1 MGGALSSTNGH
12 APAGGIAPGSLL
24 VGVDTGGT
32 FTDCAIVDD
41 RGRVV
46 TGKALSTKG
55 RLQRGVLDAVANAAE
70 ELGVRT
76 EEVLARTSVF
86 CHATTAGLNELYTRS
101 GARVALLTTLGHEDA
116 IRIGRVYLKA
126 SGMGDLEVT
135 DVARLDKPAPVVG
148 DTDVIGVAERIDV
161 GGSVV
166 LALTDGEID
175 RVVEELAA
183 RELDAVA
190 ISLLWSFAN
199 PAHER
204 ALADAVRRRLPGTYV
219 TCSSDVAPVLG
230 EYERTMTSVINAYVG
245 PTLQSYLDVLKA
257 ELASAGLRSEPLMM
271 QSNGGVFPLAGAA
284 EHAVNI
290 LNSGPAGGVIASA
303 MIGRVL
309 GHPNI
314 ITTDV
319 GGTSFDVSLV
329 VDGEPVLS
337 AEPELDR
344 FAVFAPMID
353 VRSIGA
359 GGGSIAHVDPEER
372 VLRVGPRSAG
382 AEPGPACYG
391 RGGTVPTVTDAN
403 LVLGRLDRDRFF
415 GGRLRLDLDAATRA
429 IETHVARP
437 MGMSVVEAATGIV
450 DIADNAMADLV
461 RRMTTER
468 GHDARQFTI
477 YAFGGG
483 GPVHVAAYGS
493 TIGAR
498 AAIIPAQAPVFS
510 ALGVAAA
517 DAQHFAR
524 ISAPG
529 VMPIDAEAANG
540 TFSELAERGRAILG
554 LSDFPVSQRLLIWM
568 RFRNQTQ
575 EVAVP
580 IERLPLTEE
589 SVAGLVDGFLE
600 LYEARYGRGTAV
612 PHTPIEAVTY
622 ETITTAH
629 IRPPELQTAPPRD
642 GSAAQTGSRGVFF
655 AGAEHETAVFDGL
668 RLAPADVVQGP
679 ALVECPGTTVVVHPN
694 QIMAVD
700 DYGNFEL
707 VFAPAREE
715 PR

>member
-1 MGGALSSTNGH
+1 MTALAEAVQVDGGI
-12 APAGGIAPGSLL
+12 PAGMLL

-32 FTDCAIVDD
+32 FTDCAIVDHL
-41 RGRVV
+41 GRVV

-55 RLQRGVLDAVANAAE
+55 RLQDGVLNAVANAAE
-70 ELGVRT
+70 QLGLDTGAVLERT
-76 EEVLARTSVF
+76 AVF
-86 CHATTAGLNELYTRS
+86 CHATTAGLNELHTRT
-101 GARVALLTTLGHEDA
+101 GATVALLTTRGHEDA
-116 IRIGRVYLKA
+116 VRIGRVYLKA
-126 SGMGDLEVT
+126 SGRGDLEVT
-135 DVARLDKPAPVVG
+135 DVARLDKPAPVLG
-148 DTDVIGVAERIDV
+148 ATDVIGVAERVDV
-161 GGSVV
+161 NGTAV
-166 LALTDGEID
+166 LALTEAEIE
-175 RVVEELAA
+175 RVLGELAR

-190 ISLLWSFAN
+190 ISLLWAFAN
-199 PAHER
+199 PDHER
-204 ALADAVRRRLPGTYV
+204 RLAEAIRRRFPRLYV

-230 EYERTMTSVINAYVG
+230 EYERSMTAVINAYVG
-245 PTLQSYLDVLKA
+245 PTLASYLDALR
-257 ELASAGLRSEPLMM
+257 ERLESAGLRNEPLMM
-271 QSNGGVFPLAGAA
+271 QSNGGVFPLAGAS
-284 EHAVNI
+284 ERAVNI

-303 MIGRVL
+303 MTGRAL
-309 GHPNI
+309 GHANI

-359 GGGSIAHVDPEER
+359 GGGSIAYVDDEEH
-372 VLRVGPRSAG
+372 VLRVGPWSAG

-391 RGGTVPTVTDAN
+391 RGGTRPTVTDAN
-403 LVLGRLDRDRFF
+403 LVLGRLDPDRFF
-415 GGRLRLDLDAATRA
+415 GGRLRLDTAAAVNA

-437 MGMSVVEAATGIV
+437 MGMSLVEAASGII

-468 GHDARQFTI
+468 GHDARDFAI

-483 GPVHVAAYGS
+483 GPVHVAAYGA

-498 AAIIPAQAPVFS
+498 AAIVPVQAPVFS

-524 ISAPG
+524 VSAPE
-529 VMPIDAEAANG
+529 VMPIDGDAASER
-540 TFSELAERGRAILG
+540 FAELAQAGRATLG
-554 LSDFPVSQRLLIWM
+554 LSDFPVTQRMLIWM

-580 IERLPLTEE
+580 VPRLPLSEAD
-589 SVAGLVDGFLE
+589 VAGLLEDFLA

-612 PHTPIEAVTY
+612 AHTPIEAVTY
-622 ETITTAH
+622 EVVTTAH
-629 IRPPELQTAPPRD
+629 FGPPQLQPAPRRA
-642 GSAAQTGSRGVFF
+642 GAEARTGTRSVVF
-655 AGAEHETAVFDGL
+655 AGAGHDTAVFDGML
-668 RLAPADVVQGP
+668 LAPADVIEGP
-679 ALVECPGTTVVVHPN
+679 ALVECPGTTVVVHPG
-694 QIMAVD
+694 QIMSVD

-707 VFAPAREE
+707 VFAGAHR
-715 PR
+715 